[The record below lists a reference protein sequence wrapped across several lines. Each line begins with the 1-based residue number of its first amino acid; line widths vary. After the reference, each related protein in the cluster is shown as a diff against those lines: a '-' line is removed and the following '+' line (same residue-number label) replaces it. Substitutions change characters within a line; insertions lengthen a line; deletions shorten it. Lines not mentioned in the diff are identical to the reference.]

1 MMEHKWLNPDTQLGV
16 TTCEGLALEN
26 FRRIKLEGIGS
37 NPAKNYATDKWDC
50 TRVISW
56 RGAIGLNFLFQGP

>member
-26 FRRIKLEGIGS
+26 FRRIKLEGISS
-37 NPAKNYATDKWDC
+37 NLVKNYATDRHENG
-50 TRVISW
+50 TAHVFSV
-56 RGAIGLNFLFQGP
+56 GEVQLA